1 MEKIRG
7 FEIAKGFEDKGIN
20 LPVRKTKYSAGYDVE
35 AAENTIIPS
44 FKKGMKPTLVK
55 TGIKAYMK
63 ENEYLMLANRSS
75 NPGKKGLILAN
86 SIGVVD
92 QDYYGNSDNDG
103 HIMFAFYNIKDEDV
117 EIKKGDCMGQAIFM
131 PFLIADNDMA
141 EGARTG
147 GFGSTNK
154 WNYKWKKLKKMVK
167 ALTFAIFCSII
178 KMVEIISETWLKT
191 KI

>member
-35 AAENTIIPS
+35 AAEDTIIPS

-55 TGIKAYMK
+55 TGIKSYMR

-86 SIGVVD
+86 SVGIVD

-103 HIMFAFYNIKDEDV
+103 HIMFAFYNIKDEEV
-117 EIKKGDCMGQAIFM
+117 EIKKGDCIGQAIFM
-131 PFLIADNDMA
+131 PFLIADNDVA

-154 WNYKWKKLKKMVK
+154 
-167 ALTFAIFCSII
+167 
-178 KMVEIISETWLKT
+178 
-191 KI
+191 